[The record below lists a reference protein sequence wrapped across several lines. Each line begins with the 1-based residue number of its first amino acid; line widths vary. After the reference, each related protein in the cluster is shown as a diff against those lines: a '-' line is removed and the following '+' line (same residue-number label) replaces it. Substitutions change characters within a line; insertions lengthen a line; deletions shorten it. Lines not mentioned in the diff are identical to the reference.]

1 MLFSVRK
8 FVYVSDESGSLEVFV
23 VVSGKT
29 WMEVSLIDGQTL
41 ADCWE
46 CSSNVDHNKL
56 ECFSRKSL
64 EEAVVI

>member
-1 MLFSVRK
+1 MYGVTSQASFSVRK

-41 ADCWE
+41 ADC
-46 CSSNVDHNKL
+46 
-56 ECFSRKSL
+56 
-64 EEAVVI
+64 